1 MALAP
6 VATVAACGSI
16 LTAVK
21 SGWELSRMIKKKD
34 LEKRLDKEARTVVR
48 DLQNAYLDGLM
59 SERSFEKWYDRIV
72 GALAEKDGEYLSPF
86 LVVAPRA
93 FSTGLTFSTQAWS
106 FARSSSTLILSGR
119 RRIA

>member
-34 LEKRLDKEARTVVR
+34 LEKRLDKEAKTVVR
-48 DLQNAYLDGLM
+48 DLQNSYLDGLM
-59 SERSFEKWYDRIV
+59 SERSFEKWYDRVV
-72 GALAEKDGEYLSPF
+72 GALAEKDGQYMS
-86 LVVAPRA
+86 
-93 FSTGLTFSTQAWS
+93 SQAS
-106 FARSSSTLILSGR
+106 HRERYEHLAQN
-119 RRIA
+119 

>member
-34 LEKRLDKEARTVVR
+34 LEKRLDKEAKTVVR

-72 GALAEKDGEYLSPF
+72 GALAEKDGEHMPFQNHTSP
-86 LVVAPRA
+86 
-93 FSTGLTFSTQAWS
+93 T
-106 FARSSSTLILSGR
+106 SSTELTLS
-119 RRIA
+119 